1 MEKGKGLVF
10 WFTGRSNAGK
20 TTLVTKICTV
30 LEKDVRVQ
38 ILDMD
43 DLRPWLV
50 SGVSFSK
57 NMRRK
62 FFVRIIEIAK
72 ILSNQNVTVLVVAVK
87 RYHEFRNLARKSLG
101 DRYHEIYVKCSLE
114 TCIKRYPKNFSMK
127 KSLKQI
133 QSHIKIFDFFE
144 EPLSPDFVI
153 DTEHQSVNESLKEIH
168 KFVDSLILKRY

>member
-1 MEKGKGLVF
+1 MKDKDKGLVF

-114 TCIKRYPKNFSMK
+114 TCIKRYPKNSLMK
-127 KSLKQI
+127 KSWKKI
-133 QSHIKIFDFFE
+133 QSHIKIFDNFE

-168 KFVDSLILKRY
+168 KFIDSLILKR